1 MSDDLQRLKTLMVA
15 VDWAI
20 YDLEQGKTLP
30 DQPLRSVRF
39 CGVVDWRIGDFGIVD
54 FTKQRGPRSGK

>member
-1 MSDDLQRLKTLMVA
+1 MVA